1 MIGAPSSKRKANG
14 QDPAVIVLVKLRN
27 RELHAAA
34 HENLQPPDDRKRTY
48 DEARRQKYLFS
59 SVQRTAGPKC
69 SVLLEDRPQFA
80 FDPIVNSGVE
90 NDRSAE

>member
-1 MIGAPSSKRKANG
+1 M
-14 QDPAVIVLVKLRN
+14 IVLVKLRN
-27 RELHAAA
+27 CDLHPAA
-34 HENLQPPDDRKRTY
+34 HEKLQPPDNRKRTY

-69 SVLLEDRPQFA
+69 SVLLEHRPQFV

>member
-1 MIGAPSSKRKANG
+1 M
-14 QDPAVIVLVKLRN
+14 IVLVKLRN
-27 RELHAAA
+27 RDLHAAA
-34 HENLQPPDDRKRTY
+34 HEKLQPPDDRKRTY

-59 SVQRTAGPKC
+59 SAQRTAGPKC